1 MEYEGHPLA
10 EETTRLLAGAA
21 NAARLY
27 PESSELPTQA
37 VVRFLERANE
47 VTNSIGPLRYVID
60 PHEIKIGDMVIGAGQ
75 SQMTSFA
82 ETLHAMQVGQL
93 VIAPGVE
100 APEVVSFVR
109 ILNSDP
115 TEVRQKGMRALLG
128 AAGVTHIAVIEVT
141 LRASTEE
148 GILGLDLTTAPL
160 DEIGKQTVA
169 VAEKWSSTA
178 AESQGMDDMREALG
192 RLEEAT
198 RDIAAARVAEALLR
212 LDEATRMRVLALS
225 LQGDS
230 TGSRMQGMFDVIAQM
245 SPSALARLLS
255 LVAMQAGVEPSR
267 MASAMSLPPEVAE
280 QIMMLLAPSP
290 CSEADCGIH
299 ETPAPEQIQEELSAP
314 DDQSDLEALK
324 ALSAPSLSSGRAL
337 VTTVAISRISPDID
351 SIRAIAQALP
361 GAARDGSFEQV
372 REALRRLDELDSDAS
387 LDLEV
392 QQARA
397 ALQDPAILTDVC
409 RAPINDAGA
418 AMAGEILKAAGA
430 AGAEALLTF
439 YIEASETQKSLF
451 GPVIRGMGESLL
463 TVAGRRIRTG
473 DSSSAIAVI
482 RLMPL
487 LGDKRVVPLLLQAL
501 ENLDAEVRRT
511 AIAALADL
519 SGNESKAALVK
530 ALSHWDPE
538 TRRFAIREIGRVRA
552 ENALPA
558 LVRILEDINFLE
570 RNHELKKEVIKS
582 LESIGSADALPV
594 LKRWARRRF
603 VIGRRNKELS
613 HLAKR
618 AVEHLSEHQR

>member
-1 MEYEGHPLA
+1 METEGHPLA

-27 PESSELPTQA
+27 PESSDLPTQA
-37 VVRFLERANE
+37 VTRFLERANE
-47 VTNSIGPLRYVID
+47 VTSAIGPLRYIID
-60 PHEIKIGDMVIGAGQ
+60 PHEIKIGDTVISAGQ

-100 APEVVSFVR
+100 AQEVVSFVR
-109 ILNSDP
+109 ILNTDP
-115 TEVRQKGMRALLG
+115 AEVRQRGMRALLG

-160 DEIGKQTVA
+160 DEIGRQTVA
-169 VAEKWSSTA
+169 VAEKWSETA
-178 AESQGMDDMREALG
+178 AVSQGVDDMTEALG

-212 LDEATRMRVLALS
+212 LDESTRMRVLALS

-245 SPSALARLLS
+245 TPSALARLLS

-267 MASAMSLPPEVAE
+267 MAAAMSLPPEVAA

-290 CSEADCGIH
+290 CSDAECGILD
-299 ETPAPEQIQEELSAP
+299 TPDAADIQAELAAEE
-314 DDQSDLEALK
+314 DDAELEAQK
-324 ALSAPSLSSGRAL
+324 VLSAPSLSAGRAL
-337 VTTVAISRISPDID
+337 ATTVAISRLSPDAD
-351 SIRAIAQALP
+351 SVRAIAQALP
-361 GAARDGSFEQV
+361 GAARDGAFEQA
-372 REALRRLDELDSDAS
+372 REALRRLDELDSDPS
-387 LDLEV
+387 LALEV
-392 QQARA
+392 EQARA
-397 ALQDPAILTDVC
+397 ALQDPEILADVC
-409 RAPINDAGA
+409 KAPINDAGA

-430 AGAEALLTF
+430 AGAEALLNF
-439 YIEASETQKSLF
+439 YVVANETQKSLF

-463 TVAGRRIRTG
+463 TVAAGQIRTG
-473 DSSSAIAVI
+473 DSSSAIAVL

-511 AIAALADL
+511 AITALADL
-519 SGNESKAALVK
+519 PGAEAKAALVK

-538 TRRFAIREIGRVRA
+538 TRRFAIRQIGRVRA

-618 AVEHLSEHQR
+618 AVEHLSEQRR